1 LIGVSADI
9 WAIDRLRDAGDFAL
23 AHGATQ
29 HAAEQAL
36 ADIATFEAEKAN
48 QALKERPPALP
59 EFSPDQESDG
69 VSSAV
74 RSNMS
79 LGAPAVFWPKASI
92 CAIPV
97 TNLADIIQGT
107 S

>member
-48 QALKERPPALP
+48 QALKEGHRLYLNSRPTRRATAYLRLCARTCPW
-59 EFSPDQESDG
+59 
-69 VSSAV
+69 V
-74 RSNMS
+74 RQ
-79 LGAPAVFWPKASI
+79 LFFGKGL
-92 CAIPV
+92 
-97 TNLADIIQGT
+97 NLRNPGH
-107 S
+107 